1 VIRVSVVPDG
11 AIVGNASGGC
21 QISCFATPRSSRNA
35 LVAWHDGRLKVALA
49 APPVD
54 GEANK
59 TLVKFMAETLNL
71 PKSSVAIASGAS
83 GRRKSVAVKGIT
95 PDEVKNILSRLIQE

>member
-1 VIRVSVVPDG
+1 MSSVPDG
-11 AIVGNASGGC
+11 AVVASVNGC
-21 QISCFATPRSSRNA
+21 IINCLATPRSSRNA

-59 TLVKFMAETLNL
+59 TLVKFMAEVLQV
-71 PKSSVAIASGAS
+71 PKSTVTVASGAT
-83 GRRKSVAVKGIT
+83 GRRKAIAVSNISAAEVSKILVDAVK
-95 PDEVKNILSRLIQE
+95 D

>member
-1 VIRVSVVPDG
+1 MSVVPDG

-21 QISCFATPRSSRNA
+21 QISCLATPRSSRNA

-59 TLVKFMAETLNL
+59 TLIKFMAEVLGV
-71 PKSSVAIASGAS
+71 PKNSVSVASGAT
-83 GRRKSVAVKGIT
+83 GRRKVVAVDGLSC
-95 PDEVKNILSRLIQE
+95 EAAAARLAELVK